1 MGASVSYKLKN
12 SLQGA
17 LAGGGD
23 PATSPLYVFGPFLSL
38 IVGAGVAEVTFGT
51 SIWMAVFTVVAVS
64 SLYRYVMS
72 WVTDGSGGSGLNE
85 EEFGS

>member
-23 PATSPLYVFGPFLSL
+23 PAASPFYVFGPFLSWTDPVL
-38 IVGAGVAEVTFGT
+38 
-51 SIWMAVFTVVAVS
+51 AVLFYIMRPT
-64 SLYRYVMS
+64 
-72 WVTDGSGGSGLNE
+72 
-85 EEFGS
+85 